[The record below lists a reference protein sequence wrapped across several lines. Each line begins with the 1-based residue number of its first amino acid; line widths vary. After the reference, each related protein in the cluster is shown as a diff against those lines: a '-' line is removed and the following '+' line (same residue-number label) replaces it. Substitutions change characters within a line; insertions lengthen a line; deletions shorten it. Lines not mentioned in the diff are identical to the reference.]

1 MPASAMRR
9 TSTGPTTTAPL
20 DSLSTDE
27 SPRLV
32 IATPTSL
39 LSERA
44 SAPTIASPYVAPLRS
59 TDTPLGSISFGR
71 LLQLSSYCVQLR
83 CPNCGKGPILS
94 KSKVRLLD
102 RCSQCNFRYM
112 RSDDNY
118 FDGAMFCSLMI
129 MEAIFGVSLALSV
142 ILMWPNVP
150 WDALTYVAVG
160 GMVVLAIMMQPLGK
174 VAWLFLDVMFR
185 PILPQ
190 ECECRALDA

>member
-1 MPASAMRR
+1 MPSSSVRR
-9 TSTGPTTTAPL
+9 ASTGPTAGAAP
-20 DSLSTDE
+20 SILSTDD
-27 SPRLV
+27 SRRLV
-32 IATPTSL
+32 IVTPTTG
-39 LSERA
+39 LSNIA
-44 SAPTIASPYVAPLRS
+44 SAPTPASPYSAPLRS

-71 LLQLSSYCVQLR
+71 FLRLSSYCVRLR

-94 KSKVRLLD
+94 KSKVNLLD
-102 RCSQCNFRYM
+102 RCSRCNFRYM

-160 GMVVLAIMMQPLGK
+160 GMVVLAIIMQPLGK

-190 ECECRALDA
+190 ECE